1 MVITIV
7 VLVILVLGLLYLDRA
22 ILLDDAKKLEAEVIA
37 EIEKVVAGA
46 EASVKAKVASELD
59 KLKAKL

>member
-7 VLVILVLGLLYLDRA
+7 VLVIIVLCLLYLSKS
-22 ILLDDAKKLEAEVIA
+22 ILLADAKKLEAEVIA
-37 EIEKVVAGA
+37 EIEKVTDTA
-46 EASVKAKVASELD
+46 EVGVKAAVAAALA